1 MAEQSF
7 LAHSGWVTE
16 WIEKWGLKF
25 PFKSGTSWKVK
36 PRNHCVGYGFYIM
49 SILSPRLI
57 FTSDFLKHSPGSFKS
72 FFAIFLTYL
81 KKRGNTFYS
90 WIKVLKYWLYILET
104 NLTSSLSKKELV
116 EWEIS
121 LYKIKFNDR

>member
-57 FTSDFLKHSPGSFKS
+57 FTFDFLKHSPGSWRLNCHFSDLFEEAWKHFLLLNKGFKILIIY
-72 FFAIFLTYL
+72 F
-81 KKRGNTFYS
+81 GNKSDYVVFQ
-90 WIKVLKYWLYILET
+90 E
-104 NLTSSLSKKELV
+104 KELV